1 MLVVRSRVTFQKSL
15 NFFCG
20 AEGPALGLRS
30 ALITPESRSE
40 SQWITDFAGM
50 TGSYVPGTLSRWNFW
65 LGHDDIRYLPSRSL
79 DRYVKEASDHPLLF
93 TACAPCQPFSKLT
106 KGNVNSG
113 DKRFGLVGHVIRFIK
128 RYRPEFLFVE
138 NVPGLSKSSLRRGA
152 FELFVQRIQGLGYE
166 TEHRVVKSQEYG
178 VPQRRSRLLLLASN

>member
-1 MLVVRSRVTFQKSL
+1 M
-15 NFFCG
+15 
-20 AEGPALGLRS
+20 EIALGLDNDSDAGRTFQS
-30 ALITPESRSE
+30 NFPE
-40 SQWITDFAGM
+40 A
-50 TGSYVPGTLSRWNFW
+50 NF
-65 LGHDDIRYLPSRSL
+65 LGVDIRYLPSRSL

>member
-1 MLVVRSRVTFQKSL
+1 MTNSGRFRAPTDLQKFIRVFD
-15 NFFCG
+15 FFCG
-20 AEGPALGLRS
+20 CGGTSEGLRS
-30 ALITPESRSE
+30 AGMEIALGLDNDSDAGRTFQSNFPE
-40 SQWITDFAGM
+40 A
-50 TGSYVPGTLSRWNFW
+50 NF
-65 LGHDDIRYLPSRSL
+65 LGVDIRYLPSRSL